1 MTHRSCVPGF
11 LAAILILLGACAG
24 PPPVREIRVYDAAFD
39 RARSAGEAVLDEAA
53 SAVAEKEQTERERR
67 GEGGG
72 LYPESFDPESAS
84 LDAEMA
90 APDVIRVR
98 YLALQTIADYNE
110 ALLALA
116 EGRKLGQVQGR
127 VAALGQTVEA
137 LLPLIGLAGGPLPGL
152 AIGGLQS
159 AITAAETARERV
171 AVERAILAA
180 HPDVDGII
188 AALIADTPDLYALL
202 RTRRELELDAIDRE
216 MGDIWRS
223 MTRLASAHR
232 TAAGP
237 SEVKAI
243 VEIEHRARRA
253 FATATPPSQIA
264 SLPDFT
270 LAPAS
275 QGGAPLDAATIRE
288 LDSEAARLEA
298 AAARYTEGVQA
309 IRLAH
314 ETMKQ
319 YVLLLRRARQ
329 AMHDLKSAVTAP
341 PDADAVLMRIV
352 ESGIELRHQADQVQR
367 IVGALRAR

>member
-1 MTHRSCVPGF
+1 MTRLSCVPGF
-11 LAAILILLGACAG
+11 LAAILTLLTACAG

-39 RARSAGEAVLDEAA
+39 RARSAGQAVLDEAA
-53 SAVAEKEQTERERR
+53 SAVAVKEQAERADF

-72 LYPESFDPESAS
+72 LYPESFDPEVAS
-84 LDAEMA
+84 LDAETA
-90 APDVIRVR
+90 VPDVIRVR
-98 YLALQTIADYNE
+98 YLALQTVADYNE

-116 EGRKLGQVQGR
+116 EGRPLEQVQGQ
-127 VAALGQTVEA
+127 VATLGQTVEA
-137 LLPLIGLAGGPLPGL
+137 LLPLVGIAGGPLPGL

-159 AITAAETARERV
+159 AIAAAETARERA

-180 HPDVDGII
+180 HADVDGII

-232 TAAGP
+232 AASGP
-237 SEVKAI
+237 TQIRQI
-243 VEIEHRARRA
+243 VEIEHSARSA
-253 FATATPPSQIA
+253 FASTTPPSQLG
-264 SLPDFT
+264 SLPVLT
-270 LAPAS
+270 LTPAS
-275 QGGAPLDAATIRE
+275 QGGTPLDAAVIQE
-288 LDSEAARLEA
+288 LGSRADRLEA
-298 AAARYTEGVQA
+298 AAARYQKGVQA

-314 ETMKQ
+314 NAMGE

-329 AMHDLKSAVTAP
+329 AMHDLKAAVAAP
-341 PDADAVLMRIV
+341 PDANAVLMRIV
-352 ESGIELRHQADQVQR
+352 DSGIELRHQADQVQR